1 MSDKDQYYMNNPN
14 LPKRGA
20 KFEYTPD
27 QIRDLKKSEKN
38 ITHFAQNFFY
48 IIAPGE
54 GRSKIK
60 LHKCQKRIL
69 ETFKKNRFN
78 ITLASRQIGKTTLM
92 TIYALWTACFMKD
105 QRILIVANKEA
116 TAIEIFRRI
125 RLAYEDLPN
134 WLKPPVKEYG
144 KTSAEFENGSRIG
157 ITTTTSSAG
166 RGSSCDLL
174 ILDELAHV
182 DAHLMKEFWAAVYPI
197 ISASKKS
204 KILIASTP
212 NGTDNLFYSL
222 WVGAER
228 GENGWT
234 PSKVHWS
241 EIPGRDE
248 EWAKTT
254 RESLESEDLWQQEFE
269 LQFHAAGQS
278 AIDYEQFARFK
289 LRLCDPEYT
298 LDDGAYRIYQSP
310 SEDRVYVAGIDV
322 AEGVGQD
329 SSIIEIFDI
338 TDLKNIE
345 QVAEYA
351 SNEISPYNFCSKVK
365 EVLSNWGNPLALIE
379 RNNQGAQ
386 IIDRLYNDE
395 NYSNIVSY
403 GASKANRRKAQL
415 GMISHTN
422 TKYAAITNI
431 RYWMNDLDSI
441 RLHSKEA
448 LGEFKHF
455 IRKPNKSWAAEPGFH
470 DDRVMAIAWAMMIL
484 HNDIVETYF
493 EVKERDSNGK
503 PLVISP
509 HDFGLQYFSN
519 PTSIYTLADKE
530 SEHIGMPA
538 VFNDSIEELDISDLE
553 SQGWSMLT

>member
-1 MSDKDQYYMNNPN
+1 MSNKDQYYMNNPN

-20 KFEYTPD
+20 KFEYTPE
-27 QIRDLKKSEKN
+27 QIADLQRAERDV
-38 ITHFAQNFFY
+38 IFFAENFFY
-48 IIAPGE
+48 IIEPGV
-54 GRSKIK
+54 GRKKIK
-60 LHKCQKRIL
+60 LHECQKRIL
-69 ETFKKNRFN
+69 RTFRDERFN
-78 ITLASRQIGKTTLM
+78 IVLASRQIGKSTMM
-92 TIYALWTACFMKD
+92 TIFALWEACFNDD
-105 QRILIVANKEA
+105 QRILLVANKES

-125 RLAYEDLPN
+125 RMAYEELPN

-182 DAHLMKEFWAAVYPI
+182 DKHLMKEFWAAVYPI

-248 EWAKTT
+248 AWAKTT
-254 RESLESEDLWQQEFE
+254 KESLESEDLWLQEFE

-278 AIDYEQFARFK
+278 AIDYEQFERFK
-289 LRLCDPEYT
+289 LRLCDPEYL
-298 LDDGAYRIYQSP
+298 LDDGSYRIYQSP
-310 SEDRVYVAGIDV
+310 DEDRVYVAGIDV

-329 SSIIEIFDI
+329 SSIIEILDI
-338 TDLKNIE
+338 TDLRNIE

-351 SNEISPYNFCSKVK
+351 SNEISPYNFSSKVK
-365 EVLSNWGNPLALIE
+365 EILGNWGNPLALIE

-386 IIDRLYNDE
+386 IIDKLYHEE

-403 GASKANRRKAQL
+403 GAGKANRKRSQL

-422 TKYAAITNI
+422 TKYAAITNV
-431 RYWMNDLDSI
+431 RYWMNDLDAI

-448 LGEFKHF
+448 LNEFKHF

-470 DDRVMAIAWAMMIL
+470 DDRVMAISWALMIL
-484 HNDIVETYF
+484 HNELVEQYF
-493 EVKERDSNGK
+493 EVEERDDNGK
-503 PLVISP
+503 PSKIRP
-509 HDFGLQYFSN
+509 QDFGLQYFSN

-530 SEHIGMPA
+530 NEHIGMPV
-538 VFNDSIEELDISDLE
+538 VFNNSIEDMDLVDLE
-553 SQGWSMLT
+553 SQGWQMLH

>member
-1 MSDKDQYYMNNPN
+1 MSDKDQFYMNNPN

-20 KFEYTPD
+20 KFEYTPE

-38 ITHFAQNFFY
+38 ILHFAEKFFY

-54 GRSKIK
+54 GRRRIK
-60 LHKCQKRIL
+60 LHDCQKRIL
-69 ETFKKNRFN
+69 KTFVDNRFN
-78 ITLASRQIGKTTLM
+78 ITLASRQVGKTTLM
-92 TIYALWTACFMKD
+92 TIYALWVACFLKD

-116 TAIEIFRRI
+116 TAIEIFRRV

-134 WLKPPVKEYG
+134 WIKPPVKEYG

-182 DAHLMKEFWAAVYPI
+182 ENNLLKEFWAAVYPI

-212 NGTDNLFYSL
+212 NGTDNLFYTL
-222 WVGAER
+222 WIGAEK

-248 EWAKTT
+248 EWARITKN
-254 RESLESEDLWQQEFE
+254 SLESEDLWQQEFE

-278 AIDYEQFARFK
+278 AIDYEQLERFK
-289 LRLCDPEYT
+289 LRLCEPEYI

-310 SEDRVYVAGIDV
+310 SDDRVYVAGIDV

-329 SSIIEIFDI
+329 SSIIEVFDI
-338 TDLKNIE
+338 TDLKSIE
-345 QVAEYA
+345 QVAEY
-351 SNEISPYNFCSKVK
+351 SNNEISPYNFCSKVK
-365 EVLSNWGNPLALIE
+365 DVLGNWGNPLALIE

-386 IIDRLYNDE
+386 IIDRLYHEE

-403 GASKANRRKAQL
+403 GASKANRKKSQL

-422 TKYAAITNI
+422 TKYAAITNV
-431 RYWMNDLDSI
+431 RYWMNDLDSLRI
-441 RLHSKEA
+441 HSKET
-448 LGEFKHF
+448 LNEFKHF
-455 IRKPNKSWAAEPGFH
+455 IRKPNKSWAAASGFH
-470 DDRVMAIAWAMMIL
+470 DDRVMAIAWALMIL
-484 HNDIVETYF
+484 HNDIVEQYF
-493 EVKERDSNGK
+493 EVEERDDNGRPSK
-503 PLVISP
+503 IRP

-519 PTSIYTLADKE
+519 PTSVYTLADKN
-530 SEHIGMPA
+530 SEHVGMPA
-538 VFNDSIEELDISDLE
+538 IFNDTIEDIDMLDLQ
-553 SQGWSMLT
+553 SQGWEMLA